1 MEPNYQYWV
10 STQKAFSGKQPV
22 WPETASRCPPPPPL
36 SSPRHCPPPTVL
48 PGPRFRHG
56 PPPPSL
62 AHTFSVV
69 GGCLWSSTPF
79 LFPSCSYRNYCK
91 INSLALHFVQQNS
104 NSRLWAPGTRRKD
117 LLQNTKFLGQNLLK
131 QFHVGDKCQISS
143 HKVWVYVYSSNR

>member
-10 STQKAFSGKQPV
+10 STQKTFSGKQTV
-22 WPETASRCPPPPPL
+22 WPEATSCCPP
-36 SSPRHCPPPTVL
+36 SPHCPPPATVL
-48 PGPRFRHG
+48 PRPRFQHS

-62 AHTFSVV
+62 THTFSVV

-79 LFPSCSYRNYCK
+79 LFPSRSYRNYCK
-91 INSLALHFVQQNS
+91 INSLALHFIQQNS

-117 LLQNTKFLGQNLLK
+117 LLQNIKFLGQNLLK
-131 QFHVGDKCQISS
+131 QFRVGHKCQISS